1 VSRDYVFSVR
11 QITRYLKALLA
22 QDATLQEVAV
32 RGEIADFVRHSSGH
46 LYFTLKDE
54 FSQLRCVMFRE
65 EAGSLTFAPESGG
78 DVIARGTITVYE
90 ARGQYQLIVRQLASA
105 GVGELFL
112 AFERLR
118 RKLAEEGLFD
128 ESRKRPIPLFPRR
141 IAVITSPV
149 GAAVHDVLT
158 TLRARWPAADV
169 VLIPTAVSGP
179 AAAPGIVQALK
190 KLDLLEGV
198 EVALLVRGGGALEE
212 LAGFNDE
219 AVARAVAGA
228 PVPIITGIGHETD
241 STIADFVSDR
251 RAPTPTAAAVAA
263 TPDRQAL
270 LHRVQ
275 TFRRG
280 LAERLR
286 RLVLRHRR
294 ELALL
299 RARPV
304 LCRPRLV
311 FADHRQRLDDAVEAV
326 RRALVELRRSLSERL
341 SRARDRLEALRP
353 EAVLARGYS
362 LTRLPDGT
370 VVRSVRQVT
379 VGTLAEV
386 VFAEGAAGVTVREI
400 VPPLGCPSGALK
412 RPLGVLKGARN
423 GARLSGVEAPT
434 GREES
439 A

>member
-1 VSRDYVFSVR
+1 VNRDYVFTVR

-46 LYFTLKDE
+46 VYFTLKDE

-65 EAGSLTFAPESGG
+65 EAASLSFAPESGA
-78 DVIARGTITVYE
+78 DVIARGAITIYE
-90 ARGQYQLIVRQLASA
+90 ARGQYQLIVRELTSA
-105 GVGELFL
+105 GVGDLYL

-128 ESRKRPIPLFPRR
+128 ESKKRPIPAFPRR
-141 IAVITSPV
+141 IALITSPV

-158 TLRARWPAADV
+158 TLRGRWPAASI
-169 VLIPTAVSGP
+169 VLIPTPVSGP
-179 AAAPGIVQALK
+179 GAAPGIVRSLGD
-190 KLDLLEGV
+190 LTLLEGLD
-198 EVALLVRGGGALEE
+198 VALLVRGGGSLEE

-219 AVARAVAGA
+219 AVARAIASA
-228 PVPIITGIGHETD
+228 PVPVVTGIGHETD
-241 STIADFVSDR
+241 FTIADFVADR
-251 RAPTPTAAAVAA
+251 RAPTPTGAAIAA
-263 TPDRQAL
+263 TPDRHAL

-275 TFRRG
+275 AFRRG
-280 LAERLR
+280 LADRLR
-286 RLVLRHRR
+286 RLVVGYQR

-311 FADHRQRLDDAVEAV
+311 FTDHRQRLDEAVETA
-326 RRALVELRRSLSERL
+326 RRALGECVRSL
-341 SRARDRLEALRP
+341 RDRLLRARERLGALRP
-353 EAVLARGYS
+353 QAVLARGYS

-370 VVRSVRQVT
+370 VVRSVRQVR

-386 VFAEGAAGVTVREI
+386 VFAEGAAGVTVRD
-400 VPPLGCPSGALK
+400 VTPPRRQDG
-412 RPLGVLKGARN
+412 
-423 GARLSGVEAPT
+423 T
-434 GREES
+434 
-439 A
+439 

>member
-1 VSRDYVFSVR
+1 MSRDYVFGVR

-22 QDATLQEVAV
+22 QEATLQEVAV

-54 FSQLRCVMFRE
+54 FAQLRCVMFRE
-65 EAGSLTFAPESGG
+65 EAASLAFSPESGA
-78 DVIARGTITVYE
+78 DVIARGAITIYE
-90 ARGQYQLIVRQLASA
+90 ARGQYQLIVRELTSA
-105 GVGELFL
+105 GVGDLFL

-118 RKLAEEGLFD
+118 RKLAEEGLFE
-128 ESRKRPIPLFPRR
+128 ESRKRPIPAFPRR

-169 VLIPTAVSGP
+169 MLVPAPVSGP
-179 AAAPGIVQALK
+179 GAAPGIVQSLG
-190 KLDLLEGV
+190 KLDLLAPID
-198 EVALLVRGGGALEE
+198 VALLVRGGGSLEE

-219 AVARAVAGA
+219 AVARAIATS

-241 STIADFVSDR
+241 FTIADFVSDR

-270 LHRVQ
+270 LLRVRA
-275 TFRRG
+275 FRRG

-286 RLVLRHRR
+286 SQVVRGRR
-294 ELALL
+294 ELALV

-311 FADHRQRLDDAVEAV
+311 FADHRQRLDEALD
-326 RRALVELRRSLSERL
+326 RAKGALVELTRSLSQRL
-341 SRARDRLEALRP
+341 QRCRDRLEALRP

-362 LTRLPDGT
+362 LTRLADGT

-386 VFAEGAAGVTVREI
+386 FFAEGSAGVTVRETF
-400 VPPLGCPSGALK
+400 PPHGPPQDWRVNRRAGPP
-412 RPLGVLKGARN
+412 R
-423 GARLSGVEAPT
+423 
-434 GREES
+434 REDS

>member
-1 VSRDYVFSVR
+1 MNRDYVFTVR

-46 LYFTLKDE
+46 VYFTLKDE

-65 EAGSLTFAPESGG
+65 EAASLSFAPESGA
-78 DVIARGTITVYE
+78 DVIARGAITIYE
-90 ARGQYQLIVRQLASA
+90 ARGQYQLIVRELTSA
-105 GVGELFL
+105 GVGDLYL

-128 ESRKRPIPLFPRR
+128 ESKKRPIPAFPRR
-141 IAVITSPV
+141 IALITSPV

-158 TLRARWPAADV
+158 TLRGRWPAASI
-169 VLIPTAVSGP
+169 VLIPTPVSGP
-179 AAAPGIVQALK
+179 GAAPGIVRSLGD
-190 KLDLLEGV
+190 LTLLEGLD
-198 EVALLVRGGGALEE
+198 VALLVRGGGSLEE

-219 AVARAVAGA
+219 AVARAIASA
-228 PVPIITGIGHETD
+228 PVPVVTGIGHETD
-241 STIADFVSDR
+241 FTIADFVADR
-251 RAPTPTAAAVAA
+251 RAPTPTGAAIAA
-263 TPDRQAL
+263 TPDRHAL

-275 TFRRG
+275 AFRRG
-280 LAERLR
+280 LADRLR
-286 RLVLRHRR
+286 RLVVGYQR

-311 FADHRQRLDDAVEAV
+311 FTDHRQRLDEAVETA
-326 RRALVELRRSLSERL
+326 RRALGECVRSL
-341 SRARDRLEALRP
+341 RDRLLRARERLGALRP
-353 EAVLARGYS
+353 QAVLARGYS

-370 VVRSVRQVT
+370 VVRSVRQVR

-386 VFAEGAAGVTVREI
+386 VFAEGAAGVTVRD
-400 VPPLGCPSGALK
+400 VTPPRRQDG
-412 RPLGVLKGARN
+412 
-423 GARLSGVEAPT
+423 T
-434 GREES
+434 
-439 A
+439 

>member
-1 VSRDYVFSVR
+1 VSRDYVFTVR

-32 RGEIADFVRHSSGH
+32 RGEISDFVRHSSGH
-46 LYFTLKDE
+46 VYFTLKDE

-65 EAGSLTFAPESGG
+65 EAASLTFAPESGAE
-78 DVIARGTITVYE
+78 VIARGTITIYE
-90 ARGQYQLIVRQLASA
+90 ARGVYQLIVRELASA
-105 GVGELFL
+105 GIGDLYL

-128 ESRKRPIPLFPRR
+128 ESRKRPIPPFPRR
-141 IAVITSPV
+141 IAIITSPV

-158 TLRARWPAADV
+158 TLRARWPAASV
-169 VLIPTAVSGP
+169 VVIPTPVSGP
-179 AAAPGIVQALK
+179 GAAPGIARSLRN
-190 KLDLLEGV
+190 LDSLEGID
-198 EVALLVRGGGALEE
+198 VALLVRGGGSLEE

-219 AVARAVAGA
+219 AVARAIAAA

-241 STIADFVSDR
+241 STIADFVADR
-251 RAPTPTAAAVAA
+251 RAPTPTGAAIAA
-263 TPDRQAL
+263 TPDRHAL

-275 TFRRG
+275 AFRRG
-280 LAERLR
+280 LADRLR
-286 RLVLRHRR
+286 RLVVRYQR

-311 FADHRQRLDDAVEAV
+311 FTDHRQRLDEAVETA
-326 RRALVELRRSLSERL
+326 RRALGERARSLGERL
-341 SRARDRLEALRP
+341 LRARDRLEALRP
-353 EAVLARGYS
+353 QAVLARGYS

-370 VVRSVRQVT
+370 IVRSVRQVR

-386 VFAEGAAGVTVREI
+386 VFAEGAAGVTVRE
-400 VPPLGCPSGALK
+400 VRPP
-412 RPLGVLKGARN
+412 
-423 GARLSGVEAPT
+423 
-434 GREES
+434 GREDG

>member
-1 VSRDYVFSVR
+1 MSRDYIFGVR

-22 QDATLQEVAV
+22 QDATLQDVAV

-46 LYFTLKDE
+46 VYFMLKDE
-54 FSQLRCVMFRE
+54 FAQLRCVMFRE
-65 EAGSLTFAPESGG
+65 EAASLAFSPESGA
-78 DVIARGTITVYE
+78 DVIAHGTITIYE
-90 ARGQYQLIVRQLASA
+90 ARGQYQLIVRELHSA
-105 GVGELFL
+105 GIGDLHL

-118 RKLAEEGLFD
+118 RKLAEEGLFE
-128 ESRKRPIPLFPRR
+128 ESRKRPIPPFPRR

-169 VLIPTAVSGP
+169 ILVPTAVSGP
-179 AAAPGIVQALK
+179 AAAPAITQSLK
-190 KLDLLEGV
+190 KLGLLERID
-198 EVALLVRGGGALEE
+198 VALLVRGGGSLEE

-219 AVARAVAGA
+219 AVARAIAAA

-241 STIADFVSDR
+241 FTIADFVSDR

-263 TPDRQAL
+263 TPDRHAL

-280 LAERLR
+280 VADRLR
-286 RLVLRHRR
+286 HRVLRYRR

-311 FADHRQRLDDAVEAV
+311 FADHRQRLDEAMDTAK
-326 RRALVELRRSLSERL
+326 RALGDLRRSLSDRL
-341 SRARDRLEALRP
+341 LRARDRLTALRP
-353 EAVLARGYS
+353 QAVLARGYS

-386 VFAEGAAGVTVREI
+386 LFAEGSAGVTVRETF
-400 VPPLGCPSGALK
+400 PPDGRRAGPP
-412 RPLGVLKGARN
+412 R
-423 GARLSGVEAPT
+423 
-434 GREES
+434 REEN